1 MSFKVP
7 MRFKR
12 GVGEPR
18 HFQHFKK
25 PGRSFVTATTPQLVR
40 NTNGWKKCLPNAAT
54 FLVFHHISPYFTN
67 FSSNNLGRSRVT
79 TCHNI
84 LQHLATCHN
93 PPKKVALVTSGH
105 IWSRRPRRS
114 WAEVPAPCWAR
125 RSATATSQG
134 FRRWR
139 SWHPGCDCPGRSA
152 RRPGAFPVEIRRDRE
167 RFQRS
172 SELGVWVCGVFFWF
186 LDLVIGSQLKAT
198 RSACIFYTG

>member
-7 MRFKR
+7 MRFRR

-54 FLVFHHISPYFTN
+54 FLVFHHISPYFTI
-67 FSSNNLGRSRVT
+67 FHHISPYFTIFHHISPISLQTTLDAPGSQHVT

-105 IWSRRPRRS
+105 IWSHLVTPTQAKLSRGPCSVLSQAERHSDVSGFPQVAQLAS
-114 WAEVPAPCWAR
+114 W
-125 RSATATSQG
+125 
-134 FRRWR
+134 
-139 SWHPGCDCPGRSA
+139 
-152 RRPGAFPVEIRRDRE
+152 
-167 RFQRS
+167 
-172 SELGVWVCGVFFWF
+172 L
-186 LDLVIGSQLKAT
+186 
-198 RSACIFYTG
+198 